1 MALKLGCP
9 PQHCDAKRHL
19 RPARWQPP
27 LTPAHPRSLSCSPSS
42 IRCLPGAYH
51 ETQTHCCREDPCG
64 LPFPRAAGHSCFCTS
79 HCTLHTFPSARLT
92 VLSPLPP
99 GKPHPL
105 ASQAQRCKRVAA
117 RVASPLVRPRRRRQC
132 APRRPSQ
139 RLQHSSTTPP
149 APTRSPDR
157 TRGPCMT
164 AVHED
169 QNVQKA
175 EVQTA
180 AAVRCPSPGDRQQR
194 ACRCHNNGR
203 EECALA
209 ARPRETPLTNG
220 QSTPRTAHTPHA

>member
-79 HCTLHTFPSARLT
+79 HRTLHTFPSARLT

-99 GKPHPL
+99 GKYPILSLHRRSGASVWLLGSRHRSCGLADDANVRRAAHHSVSNTPPPPHP
-105 ASQAQRCKRVAA
+105 
-117 RVASPLVRPRRRRQC
+117 PPRG
-132 APRRPSQ
+132 APIA
-139 RLQHSSTTPP
+139 L
-149 APTRSPDR
+149 
-157 TRGPCMT
+157 G
-164 AVHED
+164 
-169 QNVQKA
+169 
-175 EVQTA
+175 
-180 AAVRCPSPGDRQQR
+180 GR
-194 ACRCHNNGR
+194 A
-203 EECALA
+203 
-209 ARPRETPLTNG
+209 
-220 QSTPRTAHTPHA
+220 